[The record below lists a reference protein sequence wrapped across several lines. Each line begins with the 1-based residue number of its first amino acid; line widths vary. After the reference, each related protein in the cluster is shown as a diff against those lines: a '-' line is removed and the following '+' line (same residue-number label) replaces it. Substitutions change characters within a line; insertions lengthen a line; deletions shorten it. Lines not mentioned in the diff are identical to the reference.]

1 MTMKPQQEPQYFTL
15 EAANALVPQLRDIVG
30 RQLVRRNEIEERLK
44 ALANATGEVPTE
56 LTPPSAGDSPA
67 VRALKH
73 ELLVKIGTYQEGWSE
88 VEELGAVLK
97 DPRLGLVDFYGH
109 VEGKAVWLCWRFG
122 EDEIAHYHALD
133 EGFSSRKPIGASLKR
148 SLLN

>member
-1 MTMKPQQEPQYFTL
+1 LDAMTKEPQFFTL
-15 EAANALVPQLRDIVG
+15 EAANALVPQLRDIVA
-30 RQLVRRNEIEERLK
+30 RQLARRTEIEERLK
-44 ALANATGEVPTE
+44 MLASATGEVPTE
-56 LTPPSAGDSPA
+56 LTPPGPSDSPS
-67 VRALKH
+67 VRALKRD
-73 ELLVKIGTYQEGWSE
+73 LLERIGAYQEGWTE

-109 VEGKAVWLCWRFG
+109 VEGKAVWLCWKFG

-133 EGFSSRKPIGASLKR
+133 EGFSARKPIGASLKR

>member
-1 MTMKPQQEPQYFTL
+1 MTKEPQFFTL

-30 RQLVRRNEIEERLK
+30 RQLARRSEIEERLK
-44 ALANATGEVPTE
+44 ALAGATGEVPME
-56 LTPPSAGDSPA
+56 LTPPGPGDPPS
-67 VRALKH
+67 VRALKR
-73 ELLVKIGTYQEGWSE
+73 ELLERIGAYQEGWAE

-122 EDEIAHYHALD
+122 EDEIAHYHGLD
-133 EGFSSRKPIGASLKR
+133 EGFSARKPIDATLKR

>member
-1 MTMKPQQEPQYFTL
+1 MTKEPQFFTL

-30 RQLVRRNEIEERLK
+30 RQLARRSEIEERLK
-44 ALANATGEVPTE
+44 ALASATGEVPTE
-56 LTPPSAGDSPA
+56 LTPPAPNDPPP
-67 VRALKH
+67 VRALKR
-73 ELLVKIGTYQEGWSE
+73 ELLERIGAYQEGWTE
-88 VEELGAVLK
+88 IEELGAVLK
-97 DPRLGLVDFYGH
+97 DPRQGLVDFYGH

-133 EGFSSRKPIGASLKR
+133 EGFSARKPIGASLKR

>member
-1 MTMKPQQEPQYFTL
+1 MTTKEPQFFTL
-15 EAANALVPQLRDIVG
+15 EAANAVVPRLRDIVA
-30 RQLVRRNEIEERLK
+30 RQLARRSEIEERLK
-44 ALANATGEVPTE
+44 MLAAETGDTLTE
-56 LTPPSAGDSPA
+56 LTPPEPTDSPTA
-67 VRALKH
+67 RALKRD
-73 ELLVKIGTYQEGWSE
+73 LLERIGAYQEGWTE

-122 EDEIAHYHALD
+122 EDEIAHYHGLD
-133 EGFSSRKPIGASLKR
+133 EGFAARKPIGASLKR

>member
-1 MTMKPQQEPQYFTL
+1 MSKEPQFFTL
-15 EAANALVPQLRDIVG
+15 EAANALVPLLRDIVG
-30 RQLVRRNEIEERLK
+30 RQLSRRAEIEERLRM
-44 ALANATGEVPTE
+44 LAAATGEEPTE
-56 LTPPSAGDSPA
+56 LTPPVASDPLP
-67 VRALKH
+67 VRALKR
-73 ELLVKIGTYQEGWSE
+73 ELLEKIGAYQEGWGE

-109 VEGKAVWLCWRFG
+109 VEGKAVWLCWKFG
-122 EDEIAHYHALD
+122 EEEIAHYHALD

>member
-1 MTMKPQQEPQYFTL
+1 MTKEPQYFTL
-15 EAANALVPQLRDIVG
+15 EAANALVPQLRSIVG
-30 RQLVRRNEIEERLK
+30 RQLARRSEIEERLK
-44 ALANATGEVPTE
+44 MLASTTGEALTE
-56 LTPPSAGDSPA
+56 LTPPTPGDPPQ
-67 VRALKH
+67 VRALKRD
-73 ELLVKIGTYQEGWSE
+73 LLERIGTYQEGWTE

-133 EGFSSRKPIGASLKR
+133 EGFSARKPIGASLKR

>member
-1 MTMKPQQEPQYFTL
+1 MTKEPQFFTL

-30 RQLVRRNEIEERLK
+30 RQLARRSEIEERLK
-44 ALANATGEVPTE
+44 ALASATGEVPTE
-56 LTPPSAGDSPA
+56 LTPPGPGDPPS
-67 VRALKH
+67 VRALKR
-73 ELLVKIGTYQEGWSE
+73 ELLERIGAYQEGWSE

-122 EDEIAHYHALD
+122 EEEIAHYHALD
-133 EGFSSRKPIGASLKR
+133 EGFSARKPIGASLKR

>member
-1 MTMKPQQEPQYFTL
+1 MTKEPQFFTL

-30 RQLVRRNEIEERLK
+30 RQLARRSEIEERLK
-44 ALANATGEVPTE
+44 ALASATGEVPTE
-56 LTPPSAGDSPA
+56 LTPPGPGDPPS
-67 VRALKH
+67 VRALKR
-73 ELLVKIGTYQEGWSE
+73 ELLERIGTYQEGWSE

-122 EDEIAHYHALD
+122 EEEIAHYHALD
-133 EGFSSRKPIGASLKR
+133 EGFSARKPIGASLKR

>member
-1 MTMKPQQEPQYFTL
+1 MTKEPQFFTL

-30 RQLVRRNEIEERLK
+30 RQLARRSEIEERLK
-44 ALANATGEVPTE
+44 ALASATGEVPTE
-56 LTPPSAGDSPA
+56 LTPPGPSDPPS
-67 VRALKH
+67 VRALKR
-73 ELLVKIGTYQEGWSE
+73 ELLERIGAYQEGWSE

-122 EDEIAHYHALD
+122 EEEIAHYHALD
-133 EGFSSRKPIGASLKR
+133 EGFSARKPIGASLKR

>member
-1 MTMKPQQEPQYFTL
+1 MTKEPQFFTL

-30 RQLVRRNEIEERLK
+30 RQLARRSEIEERLK
-44 ALANATGEVPTE
+44 ALASATGEVPTE
-56 LTPPSAGDSPA
+56 LTPPGPNDPPS
-67 VRALKH
+67 VRALKR
-73 ELLVKIGTYQEGWSE
+73 ELLEKIGAYQEGWTE
-88 VEELGAVLK
+88 IEELGAVLK
-97 DPRLGLVDFYGH
+97 DPRQGLVDFYGH

-133 EGFSSRKPIGASLKR
+133 EGFSARKPIGASLKR

>member
-1 MTMKPQQEPQYFTL
+1 MTKEPQFFTL

-30 RQLVRRNEIEERLK
+30 RQLARRSEIEERLR
-44 ALANATGEVPTE
+44 ALASATGEVPTE
-56 LTPPSAGDSPA
+56 LTPPGPGDPPS
-67 VRALKH
+67 VRALKR
-73 ELLVKIGTYQEGWSE
+73 ELLERIGAYQEGWAE

-97 DPRLGLVDFYGH
+97 DPRQGLVDFYGH

-122 EDEIAHYHALD
+122 EEEIAHYHALD
-133 EGFSSRKPIGASLKR
+133 EGFSARKPIGASLKR

>member
-1 MTMKPQQEPQYFTL
+1 MTKEPQFFTL

-30 RQLVRRNEIEERLK
+30 RQLARRSEIEERLK
-44 ALANATGEVPTE
+44 ALASATGEVPTE
-56 LTPPSAGDSPA
+56 LTAPGPGDPPA
-67 VRALKH
+67 VRALKR
-73 ELLVKIGTYQEGWSE
+73 ELLERIGAYQEGWTE

-133 EGFSSRKPIGASLKR
+133 EGFSARKPIGASLKR

>member
-1 MTMKPQQEPQYFTL
+1 MTKEPQFFTL

-30 RQLVRRNEIEERLK
+30 RQLARRSEIEERLK
-44 ALANATGEVPTE
+44 ALASATGEVPTE
-56 LTPPSAGDSPA
+56 LTPPGPGDPPS
-67 VRALKH
+67 VRALKR
-73 ELLVKIGTYQEGWSE
+73 ELLERIGTYQEGWAE

-122 EDEIAHYHALD
+122 EEEIAHYHALD
-133 EGFSSRKPIGASLKR
+133 EGFSARKPIGASLKR

>member
-1 MTMKPQQEPQYFTL
+1 MTKEPQFFTL

-30 RQLVRRNEIEERLK
+30 RQLARRSEIEERLK
-44 ALANATGEVPTE
+44 ALASATGEVPTE
-56 LTPPSAGDSPA
+56 LTPPGPSDPPS
-67 VRALKH
+67 VRALKR
-73 ELLVKIGTYQEGWSE
+73 ELLEKIGAYQEGWTE
-88 VEELGAVLK
+88 IEELGAVLK
-97 DPRLGLVDFYGH
+97 DPRQGLVDFYGH

-133 EGFSSRKPIGASLKR
+133 EGFSARKPIGASLKR

>member
-1 MTMKPQQEPQYFTL
+1 MPTKEPQYFTL

-30 RQLVRRNEIEERLK
+30 RQLARRTEIEERLQV
-44 ALANATGEVPTE
+44 LASATGEVLTE
-56 LTPPSAGDSPA
+56 LTPPSPSDPPP
-67 VRALKH
+67 VRALKR
-73 ELLVKIGTYQEGWSE
+73 ELLEKIGTYQEGWTE

-97 DPRLGLVDFYGH
+97 DPRQGLVDFYGH
-109 VEGKAVWLCWRFG
+109 VQGKAVWLCWKFG

-133 EGFSSRKPIGASLKR
+133 EGFSARKPIDASLKR